1 MSLECSQPVER
12 TEELILG
19 KDKEPLACGG
29 CGVSR
34 ERKVSADASSV
45 NVCSIRGWSCRRSV
59 PRSWRD

>member
-1 MSLECSQPVER
+1 MSLEGSQPVER

-34 ERKVSADASSV
+34 RRKVSLGPSSV
-45 NVCSIRGWSCRRSV
+45 NVCSIRGWSCRRWV
-59 PRSWRD
+59 LRSWRG